1 MSQTTNQSLLSFSEK
16 ETGSDLLSPGLKFL
30 PRLTAAA

>member
-1 MSQTTNQSLLSFSEK
+1 MSQTTKQSLLSFSEK
-16 ETGSDLLSPGLKFL
+16 EAGSALLSPGLKFL